1 MTKKKNEEDI
11 KRKCEFLEAEV
22 ERQRVSRNELESRLV
37 KLQADN
43 DMLIVKIK
51 TENERRMLDF
61 NEFFE
66 KEALV
71 IKEREEIKKEREMLA
86 DKQRLLRGYISQLS
100 RGENIR

>member
-1 MTKKKNEEDI
+1 
-11 KRKCEFLEAEV
+11 
-22 ERQRVSRNELESRLV
+22 V

-51 TENERRMLDF
+51 TENERRMQEF
-61 NEFFE
+61 NDFFE

-100 RGENIR
+100 RGENPRYEES